1 MGQTT
6 SQDQEVLD
14 LLNEVTDSLMRLYVQ
29 QKHVFGAEDRYGS
42 LNDIMNI
49 AYRIHWAQQK
59 LAMNQNVPVK
69 GLRTTPGQLAKPSE
83 QSVLSIAGD
92 KAGR

>member
-1 MGQTT
+1 MKQTT

-29 QKHVFGAEDRYGS
+29 QKHLFGAEDRHGT
-42 LNDIMNI
+42 LNDLMNI

-59 LAMNQNVPVK
+59 LAVRQKVS
-69 GLRTTPGQLAKPSE
+69 GQRSTHSASAACETL
-83 QSVLSIAGD
+83 
-92 KAGR
+92 

>member
-1 MGQTT
+1 MGHTT

-29 QKHVFGAEDRYGS
+29 QKHLFGAEDRYGS

-59 LAMNQNVPVK
+59 LAMKHKVS
-69 GLRTTPGQLAKPSE
+69 SE
-83 QSVLSIAGD
+83 GSTNCARAACETL
-92 KAGR
+92 